1 MNTEGEILD
10 QLVKFAQERGGRCFA
25 GWAENILRQHLKWHA
40 MWSTLVYVT
49 DPASGRVRGLIC
61 VRRGFATHLHR
72 HWSMDMTG
80 DALLVEQCVATR
92 PGVVRQL
99 IVGIQAKF
107 PEWRTL
113 KLMARRSKKGWEEHY
128 YPAALV
134 DRLCRV
140 EEYA

>member
-1 MNTEGEILD
+1 MHDEAAILD
-10 QLVKFAQERGGRCFA
+10 TLVKFAQERGGRCFA
-25 GWAENILRQHLKWHA
+25 GWDPGILRQHFKWHA
-40 MWSTLVYVT
+40 VWNSLVYVT
-49 DPASGRVRGLIC
+49 DPTSGKIRGLIC

-72 HWSMDMTG
+72 HWSMEMDG
-80 DALLVEQCVATR
+80 DALLVEQLVATR

-99 IVGIQAKF
+99 IAGIQAKF

-113 KLMARRSKKGWEEHY
+113 KLMARRSKKGWEEHH